1 MWTAAICPFEYA
13 AFLRMLLGKLTT
25 TVIGPD
31 GVGVRMW
38 RPEAECTFDAETFGK
53 ADDEDGGGGSGGNPS
68 SPSAASASASA
79 KGPASASA
87 KGPAS
92 ERSVCRAARGKGRE
106 QSSGQS
112 GGQSDG
118 QSDAHGGGERGRP
131 YARARWE

>member
-79 KGPASASA
+79 KGPAS
-87 KGPAS
+87 
-92 ERSVCRAARGKGRE
+92 ERSVSRATRGKGRE

-118 QSDAHGGGERGRP
+118 QSAGNVIVGWGSVVRAQVARG
-131 YARARWE
+131 